1 MELMTPPHIS
11 LPIDTAFDTQF
22 ADQLARIETFNKH
35 HYRPNTYLHKWW
47 GRRCGSTFR
56 LILKGLVQGNDAA
69 GYYVPGGLEGKVIL
83 DPMMGG
89 GTTAH
94 ETIRLGG
101 SFIGVDIDPIPIL
114 QARATLTQVSLAD
127 LESAFS
133 GLLNEVRRE
142 LEPLFTTACPTCA
155 RTVPFWHML
164 YGLRQHCGCSEVWLV
179 DSLDLRQETD
189 GTMLRFCERCGEV
202 SREAEHICELHHDR
216 RRIVDR
222 HAAVCDVCDQPYQEI
237 AGLPY
242 YQRYAPVAVAGHCPE
257 HHLFYKS
264 LDSQDRER
272 WQSADDRRGS
282 LRFERESFQVVP
294 GDKSA
299 QLLRRGIDSYLDLFS
314 TRQLLVM
321 EHAIDQLPENDELIR
336 LNLALLLS
344 TSLEFNSLLC
354 GFKGTRKRRSGAVRH
369 TFSHHAYSFPYTALE
384 NNPIYRR
391 RSSGTLAKLFA
402 ARIVRGKEWAAAP
415 RERVMQPGPATF
427 VEIDGERDTGCE
439 VSAAADLIGKERHFR
454 LHQGSATR
462 LLLPDNSVDAVV
474 TDPPYFD
481 SIQYSDLAAFFRVWL
496 RDMLPDMA
504 DWQYDQDGSAVGTR
518 QDSDSQRYRLLMTG
532 IFQECHRVV
541 RNDCGRLVFTFH
553 HWRAEAWAA
562 LASSLME
569 AGFVLVNRYV
579 VHSEHPVSVHVA
591 NMRALTHDA
600 ILVLAPREATGPG
613 TWTKPVNVRTDN
625 SASFCE
631 DCGQLLGWSLANGH
645 LTPDE
650 MLSLW
655 QRELN

>member
-1 MELMTPPHIS
+1 MTPPHSS
-11 LPIDTAFDTQF
+11 LPIDTAFDSQF

-56 LILKGLVQGNDAA
+56 LILKGLAA
-69 GYYVPGGLEGKVIL
+69 GDAETDFYAPGGLEGKVIL

-101 SFIGVDIDPIPIL
+101 SFIGVDIDPIPVL
-114 QARATLTQVSLAD
+114 QARATLTPVPLDDLQKQFSRLLAAVRHD
-127 LESAFS
+127 LD
-133 GLLNEVRRE
+133 
-142 LEPLFTTACPTCA
+142 PLFETACPACA
-155 RTVPFWHML
+155 SAVPFWHML
-164 YGLRQHCGCSEVWLV
+164 YGLRQQCGCGEVWLV

-189 GTMLRFCERCGEV
+189 GTMLRFCELCGEV
-202 SREAEHICELHHDR
+202 KREGQHDCVQRPYR

-222 HAAVCDVCDQPYQEI
+222 HAAACDACGQPVEDI
-237 AGLPY
+237 ADLPY

-264 LDSQDRER
+264 LDLADWER
-272 WQSADDRRGS
+272 WQAVEA
-282 LRFERESFQVVP
+282 ERETVRFDREAFRVVA

-299 QLLRRGIDSYLDLFS
+299 QLIRRGIDSYLDLFT

-321 EHAIDQLPENDELIR
+321 ERAIQQLPDDDELVR

-354 GFKGTRKRRSGAVRH
+354 GFKGTKKRRSGAVRH

-402 ARIVRGKEWAAAP
+402 GRVVRGKQWAAAP
-415 RERVMQPGPATF
+415 RERLLQPGPAAF
-427 VEIDGERDTGCE
+427 VEIQGECDQGRE
-439 VSAAADLIGKERHFR
+439 VSSQADLGRHERHFL
-454 LHQGSATR
+454 LHQGTATDLP
-462 LLLPDNSVDAVV
+462 LLDNSVDAVV

-481 SIQYSDLAAFFRVWL
+481 SIQYSDLAAYFRVWL
-496 RDMLPDMA
+496 RDMLPAAA
-504 DWQYDQDGSAVGTR
+504 DWQYDQGGSAVGTR
-518 QDSDSQRYRLLMTG
+518 QDSDSQRYRHLMTG
-532 IFQECHRVV
+532 IFRECHRVL
-541 RNDCGRLVFTFH
+541 RNDCGRLIFTFH

-562 LASSLME
+562 LASSLLD

-600 ILVLAPREATGPG
+600 ILVLAPREATEPG
-613 TWTKPVNVRTDN
+613 TWMRPDDFRTDD
-625 SASFCE
+625 SESFCE
-631 DCGQLLGWSLANGH
+631 DCGQMLGWILAQESLTA
-645 LTPDE
+645 DE
-650 MLSLW
+650 IHALW
-655 QRELN
+655 QSALA

>member
-1 MELMTPPHIS
+1 MESMTPSHCS
-11 LPIDTAFDTQF
+11 LPIDTAFDSAF
-22 ADQLARIETFNKH
+22 ADKLARIETFNKH

-56 LILKGLVQGNDAA
+56 LILKGLVTDGVAA
-69 GYYVPGGLEGKVIL
+69 DYYASGGLAGKVIL

-101 SFIGVDIDPIPIL
+101 NFIGVDIDPIPVL
-114 QARATLTQVSLAD
+114 QARATLSPVAL
-127 LESAFS
+127 SALQGAFAR
-133 GLLNEVRRE
+133 LMAEVRHE
-142 LEPLFTTACPTCA
+142 LEPLFATTCPHCD
-155 RTVPFWHML
+155 RSVPFWHML
-164 YGLRQHCGCSEVWLV
+164 YGLRRRCGCGEVWMV
-179 DSLDLRQETD
+179 DSLNLRQETD
-189 GTMLRFCERCGEV
+189 GVMLRFCERCGEV
-202 SREAEHICELHHDR
+202 GREGEHICTEVAIGRH
-216 RRIVDR
+216 IVER
-222 HAAVCDVCDQPYQEI
+222 HAIRCEACGESYEEI
-237 AGLPY
+237 AELPY

-264 LDSQDRER
+264 PDAADRER
-272 WQSADDRRGS
+272 WRSVDAARDA
-282 LRFERESFQVVP
+282 LRFERNAFLVVH

-314 TRQLLVM
+314 TRQLMVM
-321 EHAIDQLPENDELIR
+321 EHAIEALPDDDPLVR

-369 TFSHHAYSFPYTALE
+369 TFAHHAYSFPYTALE

-402 ARIVRGKEWAAAP
+402 ARIVRGKTWAAAP
-415 RERVMQPGPATF
+415 RERILDADPAAF
-427 VEIDGERDTGCE
+427 REIDGEVDAGQE
-439 VSAAADLIGKERHFR
+439 VSDAGGLTGDERQFLLR
-454 LHQGSATR
+454 QGSAMA
-462 LLLPDNSVDAVV
+462 LSLPDNSVDAVV

-496 RDMLPDMA
+496 RQMVPDVA

-518 QDSDSQRYRLLMTG
+518 QDSDSQRYRDLMTG
-532 IFQECHRVV
+532 IWQECYRVL
-541 RNDCGRLVFTFH
+541 RADCGRLIFTFH

-562 LASSLME
+562 LASALLD

-591 NMRALTHDA
+591 NMRALTHDT
-600 ILVLAPREATGPG
+600 ILVLAPREATGPSM
-613 TWTKPVNVRTDN
+613 WARPELVRTDDSEQFN
-625 SASFCE
+625 L
-631 DCGQLLGWSLANGH
+631 DCGQMLGWTLAQDK
-645 LTPDE
+645 LTATE
-650 MLSLW
+650 MLAEWEAVLG
-655 QRELN
+655 